1 MLSKTLPTVDGHP
14 VGVHPLV
21 KNLLNGCY
29 NLNPPKP
36 KYNCAWDPSVVI
48 DYFSMLGINS
58 SLTLSSLTKKSVTLL
73 ALASLLRVSE
83 LAAID
88 FHSVIFSVH
97 GVKFTLLK
105 PRKAQHGGPLQSFSI
120 PFLSEANCRPV
131 QALKAYVD
139 RTVSIRQTNIKQLF
153 VSTIAPHSGVTGNT
167 ISRWIRS
174 ALDASGVDTSVF
186 KAHSTRRAAASKAS
200 ALGISVDEILKAGH
214 WKSESTFSRLYKRI
228 TTPAIVPAI
237 FHQLNDHV

>member
-1 MLSKTLPTVDGHP
+1 
-14 VGVHPLV
+14 
-21 KNLLNGCY
+21 
-29 NLNPPKP
+29 
-36 KYNCAWDPSVVI
+36 VI
-48 DYFSMLGINS
+48 
-58 SLTLSSLTKKSVTLL
+58 LL

-88 FHSVIFSVH
+88 FHSVIFSAH

-237 FHQLNDHV
+237 FQ